1 MQAQMAQKTHW
12 MCGCVESTHTH
23 TFIGN
28 SSIIHYQQ
36 TKETTFFFSTVSMRH
51 CWKKNS
57 MYYPTLDIVRR
68 VSKTLQSA
76 DQETFFFFF

>member
-12 MCGCVESTHTH
+12 MCRCVESTQTH

-36 TKETTFFFSTVSMRH
+36 TKETTFFFNRFDE
-51 CWKKNS
+51 
-57 MYYPTLDIVRR
+57 TLLEKIPC
-68 VSKTLQSA
+68 TILNWIL
-76 DQETFFFFF
+76 